1 MAVTMWK
8 GFMALPPSKRITIA
22 LVSVITVIA
31 VVSVVYYTS
40 QVDYQVLF
48 SNLSAEDA
56 GNIVARLQ
64 EKKVPYKVS
73 QSGNAISVPSDKVSE
88 LRLEMAS
95 AGLPQ
100 GGGVGFEI
108 FDTKNLGLTEFV
120 QQLNYQRAL
129 QGELAR
135 TINGLDEIQHC
146 RVHVAIPKKSI
157 FVEEQ
162 KKPTASVIL
171 KLKPGRTL
179 KPNQIEGIAHLV
191 SSSIEGLS
199 PNDVMIVDS
208 SGKVLSRPQ
217 DETRLGKLS
226 SSQMEYQRNVEREVS
241 NRVQT
246 MLEKVVG
253 EGKAVVRVSADLD
266 FRITERLEEKYD
278 PNDPV
283 IRSVQRQTE
292 KSDESDS
299 KSDETINYEITRT
312 VDKTV
317 MPVGDIRKL
326 SIAVLVDG
334 IYVKND
340 KGEEAFT
347 PRSKKEMTEIE
358 ELVRKA
364 SGFDPKREDQVVV
377 SNVPLK
383 RVDPESGLTQAE
395 SIKEKIVV
403 FAPALRWVFIIIVI
417 VCFFLFILRPLMKM
431 LIERGSERAVTATT
445 TSSEKWPLGPS
456 SLGGGAAVGE
466 LGEGIQPAMISNEP
480 KMLTETDLIKQMANA
495 DSRRFAELLRN
506 WLR

>member
-1 MAVTMWK
+1 MWK
-8 GFMALPPSKRITIA
+8 GFMALPPSKRVTIA
-22 LVSVITVIA
+22 LVSVITMVAI
-31 VVSVVYYTS
+31 VSVVYYTN
-40 QVDYQVLF
+40 QIDYQVLF
-48 SNLSAEDA
+48 SNLSTEDA
-56 GNIVARLQ
+56 GNIVSRLQ
-64 EKKVPYKVS
+64 EKKVPYRVS
-73 QSGNAISVPSDKVSE
+73 QSGNAISVPSDRVSE
-88 LRLEMAS
+88 LRLELAAS
-95 AGLPQ
+95 GLPQ

-146 RVHVAIPKKSI
+146 RVHVAIPKKTI

-171 KLKPGRTL
+171 KLKPGRVL

-191 SSSIEGLS
+191 SSSIEGLN

-208 SGKVLSRPQ
+208 SGKVLSRAQ
-217 DETRLGKLS
+217 DETRIGKLS
-226 SSQMEYQRNVEREVS
+226 NSQMEYQRNVEREIT

-253 EGKAVVRVSADLD
+253 EGKAVVRASADLD

-299 KSDETINYEITRT
+299 KADETINYEISRT

-334 IYVKND
+334 IYTKNE
-340 KGEEAFT
+340 KGEETFT
-347 PRSKKEMTEIE
+347 PRSKKEMSEIE

-364 SGFDPKREDQVVV
+364 AGIDPKRDDQVIV

-383 RVDPESGLTQAE
+383 RVDPESDAAQSE

-403 FAPALRWVFIIIVI
+403 FAPALRWVFVIIVA

-431 LIERGSERAVTATT
+431 LLERGSERAVTATT
-445 TSSEKWPLGPS
+445 TATAASEKWPIGPTG
-456 SLGGGAAVGE
+456 LAGGAAVGE
-466 LGEGIQPAMISNEP
+466 LAEGIQPAMISNEP
-480 KMLTETDLIKQMANA
+480 RMLTETDLIKQMANA
-495 DSRRFAELLRN
+495 DSKRFAELLRN
-506 WLR
+506 WMR

>member
-1 MAVTMWK
+1 
-8 GFMALPPSKRITIA
+8 MALPPSKRITIA
-22 LVSVITVIA
+22 LVSLITVVMIG
-31 VVSVVYYTS
+31 SVVYYTS

-48 SNLSAEDA
+48 SNLSTEDA
-56 GNIVARLQ
+56 GNIVSRLQ

-73 QSGNAISVPSDKVSE
+73 QSGNAISVPADRVSE
-88 LRLEMAS
+88 LRLELAA

-135 TINGLDEIQHC
+135 TINGLDEIQHS

-171 KLKPGRTL
+171 KLKPGRQL
-179 KPNQIEGIAHLV
+179 KPNQIEGISRLV
-191 SSSIEGLS
+191 ASSIEGLS
-199 PNDVMIVDS
+199 PNDVMVVDS

-226 SSQMEYQRNVEREVS
+226 SSQMEYQRNVEREIT
-241 NRVQT
+241 NRIQT

-253 EGKAVVRVSADLD
+253 EGKAVARVSADLD

-292 KSDESDS
+292 KTDESDS
-299 KSDETINYEITRT
+299 RTDETINYEITRT

-317 MPVGDIRKL
+317 MPVGDIKKL

-334 IYVKND
+334 IYTKND
-340 KGEEAFT
+340 KGEEVFT
-347 PRSKKEMTEIE
+347 ARSKKEMTEIE
-358 ELVRKA
+358 ELVKKA
-364 SGFDPKREDQVVV
+364 SGFDPKRDDQVVV
-377 SNVPLK
+377 SNVPLQ
-383 RVDPESGLTQAE
+383 RVDPESGLAQGETF
-395 SIKEKIVV
+395 KERVV
-403 FAPALRWVFIIIVI
+403 TFLPALRWVFIIIVI
-417 VCFFLFILRPLMKM
+417 VCFFLFVLRPLMRM
-431 LIERGSERAVTATT
+431 LIERGSERTASAAAATAT
-445 TSSEKWPLGPS
+445 EKWPIGPPPGS
-456 SLGGGAAVGE
+456 APVGE
-466 LGEGIQPAMISNEP
+466 LGDGMQPAMMIGEP
-480 KMLTETDLIKQMANA
+480 RMLNETDLIRQMANA

-506 WLR
+506 WLK

>member
-1 MAVTMWK
+1 
-8 GFMALPPSKRITIA
+8 MALPPSKRVTIA
-22 LVSVITVIA
+22 LVSVITIA
-31 VVSVVYYTS
+31 VIGSVVYYTS

-48 SNLSAEDA
+48 SNLSSEDA

-64 EKKVPYKVS
+64 EKKVPYRVS

-88 LRLEMAS
+88 TRLELAA

-108 FDTKNLGLTEFV
+108 FDTKTLGLTEFV

-135 TINGLDEIQHC
+135 TINGLDEIQHS
-146 RVHVAIPKKSI
+146 RVHVAIPKKTI

-191 SSSIEGLS
+191 ASSVEGMS
-199 PNDVMIVDS
+199 PADVMVVDS
-208 SGKVLSRPQ
+208 SGKVLSRPP
-217 DETRLGKLS
+217 DETRMGKRS
-226 SSQMEYQRNVEREVS
+226 SSQMEYQRNVEREIT

-278 PNDPV
+278 PNEPV

-292 KSDESDS
+292 KMDSDN
-299 KSDETINYEITRT
+299 KTDETINYEITRT

-334 IYVKND
+334 IYTKNE

-347 PRSKKEMTEIE
+347 PRTKKEMTEIE
-358 ELVRKA
+358 ELVKKA
-364 SGFDPKREDQVVV
+364 AGIDPKRDDQVVV

-395 SIKEKIVV
+395 SLKEKVVV
-403 FAPALRWVFIIIVI
+403 FVPALRWVFIITVI
-417 VCFFLFILRPLMKM
+417 VCFFLFVLRPLMRM
-431 LIERGSERAVTATT
+431 LIEKGSERTVTAPATA
-445 TSSEKWPLGPS
+445 EKWPLGPPP
-456 SLGGGAAVGE
+456 GAPAGE
-466 LGEGIQPAMISNEP
+466 LGEGMQPAMIGEP
-480 KMLTETDLIKQMANA
+480 KLLTETDLIRQMANA

-506 WLR
+506 WLK

>member
-1 MAVTMWK
+1 
-8 GFMALPPSKRITIA
+8 MALPPSKRTTIA
-22 LVSVITVIA
+22 LVSVITVI
-31 VVSVVYYTS
+31 VIGSVVYYTS

-56 GNIVARLQ
+56 GNIVSRLQ

-73 QSGNAISVPSDKVSE
+73 QSGNAISVPADRVSE
-88 LRLEMAS
+88 LRLELAAS
-95 AGLPQ
+95 GLPQ

-146 RVHVAIPKKSI
+146 RVHVAIPKKTI

-162 KKPTASVIL
+162 KKPTASVIV
-171 KLKPGRTL
+171 KLKPGRQL
-179 KPNQIEGIAHLV
+179 KPNQIEGITHLV
-191 SSSIEGLS
+191 ASSIEGLS
-199 PNDVMIVDS
+199 PNDVMVVDS

-217 DETRLGKLS
+217 DETKLGKLS
-226 SSQMEYQRNVEREVS
+226 GSQMEYQRGVEREIT

-266 FRITERLEEKYD
+266 FRMTERLEEKYD

-292 KSDESDS
+292 KSDESEGRT
-299 KSDETINYEITRT
+299 DETINYEITRT

-317 MPVGDIRKL
+317 MPVGDIKKL

-334 IYVKND
+334 IYTKNE
-340 KGEEAFT
+340 KGEEVFT
-347 PRSKKEMTEIE
+347 ARSKKEMTEIE

-364 SGFDPKREDQVVV
+364 SGFDPKRDDQVVV

-383 RVDPESGLTQAE
+383 RVDPESGLAQGE
-395 SIKEKIVV
+395 SIKEHIAT
-403 FAPALRWVFIIIVI
+403 FMPALRWVFIIVVI

-431 LIERGSERAVTATT
+431 LLEKGSERTATAAAVTTT
-445 TSSEKWPLGPS
+445 EKWPLGPPP
-456 SLGGGAAVGE
+456 GPAAVGE
-466 LGEGIQPAMISNEP
+466 ISEGVGVQPAMLSEP
-480 KMLTETDLIKQMANA
+480 RMLNETDLIRQMANA
-495 DSRRFAELLRN
+495 DSKRFAELLRN
-506 WLR
+506 WMR

>member
-1 MAVTMWK
+1 MWK

-22 LVSVITVIA
+22 LVSIITIVAIG
-31 VVSVVYYTS
+31 SVVYYTS

-64 EKKVPYKVS
+64 EKKISYKVS
-73 QSGNAISVPSDKVSE
+73 QSGNAISVPADKVSE
-88 LRLEMAS
+88 LRLELAAS
-95 AGLPQ
+95 GLPQ

-129 QGELAR
+129 QGELSR
-135 TINGLDEIQHC
+135 TINGLDEIQHS

-162 KKPTASVIL
+162 KKPTASVIV

-179 KPNQIEGIAHLV
+179 KPNQIEGITHLV
-191 SSSIEGLS
+191 ASSIEGLN
-199 PNDVMIVDS
+199 PNDVMVVDS

-217 DETRLGKLS
+217 DETRIGKLS
-226 SSQMEYQRNVEREVS
+226 SSQMEYQRNVEREIT
-241 NRVQT
+241 NRIQT

-283 IRSVQRQTE
+283 VRSVQRQTE

-299 KSDETINYEITRT
+299 RTDETINYEITRT

-317 MPVGDIRKL
+317 MPVGDIKKL

-334 IYVKND
+334 VYTKNE
-340 KGEEAFT
+340 KGEEAFA

-364 SGFDPKREDQVVV
+364 SGFDPKRDDQVVV

-383 RVDPESGLTQAE
+383 RVDAE
-395 SIKEKIVV
+395 SDLNQGESFKEHVV
-403 FAPALRWVFIIIVI
+403 TFIPALRWVFIIVVI

-431 LIERGSERAVTATT
+431 LIERGSERAVSAITTA
-445 TSSEKWPLGPS
+445 EKWPIGPPP
-456 SLGGGAAVGE
+456 GAAAAGE
-466 LGEGIQPAMISNEP
+466 LSEGIQPAMIGEP
-480 KMLTETDLIKQMANA
+480 RMLTETDLIRQMANA

-506 WLR
+506 WLK